1 MVRKVVRKPVEKL
14 SENENVMIIDSSSEE
29 EDSSDEE
36 IFIPE
41 IAPPKQNVIAKPS
54 NKVQCDI
61 CGKDYS
67 KGGFRMHRISCEK
80 KQGSSSVAPVA
91 PVAPVK
97 KSVVIQDI
105 DDDDKPMTARQM
117 KAFLAVQNAP
127 VVKKPRKPYTRKP
140 KVEPAPPTAEPAQP
154 TPPSKPRNNIPQM
167 KWA

>member
-1 MVRKVVRKPVEKL
+1 MVKRVVRKPVEKL
-14 SENENVMIIDSSSEE
+14 SENENVMIIDSSSEDE
-29 EDSSDEE
+29 SSSDEE

-41 IAPPKQNVIAKPS
+41 IPKQKNVVAKPS
-54 NKVQCDI
+54 NKVPCDI
-61 CGKDYS
+61 CGKEFS

-80 KQGSSSVAPVA
+80 KQGSVAPA

-117 KAFLAVQNAP
+117 KAFLAAQNPP

-140 KVEPAPPTAEPAQP
+140 KVEPLQSPSPAP
-154 TPPSKPRNNIPQM
+154 TPPSTPRNNAPQM

>member
-14 SENENVMIIDSSSEE
+14 SENENVMVIDSSSEE

-41 IAPPKQNVIAKPS
+41 IPKQNVVAKPKPS
-54 NKVQCDI
+54 NKVPCDI
-61 CGKDYS
+61 CGKEFS

-80 KQGSSSVAPVA
+80 KQGSSSVAPA

-117 KAFLAVQNAP
+117 KAFLAAQNAP

-140 KVEPAPPTAEPAQP
+140 KVEPAPPTTPAP
-154 TPPSKPRNNIPQM
+154 TPPPTPRNNTPQM

>member
-14 SENENVMIIDSSSEE
+14 SENENVMVIDSSSEE

-41 IAPPKQNVIAKPS
+41 IPKQKNVVAKPS
-54 NKVQCDI
+54 NKVPCDI
-61 CGKDYS
+61 CGKEFS

-80 KQGSSSVAPVA
+80 KQGSSSVAPA

-117 KAFLAVQNAP
+117 KAFLAAQNAP

-140 KVEPAPPTAEPAQP
+140 KVEPAPPTTPAP
-154 TPPSKPRNNIPQM
+154 TPPPTPRNNTPQM

>member
-54 NKVQCDI
+54 NKVPCDI
-61 CGKDYS
+61 CGKEFS
-67 KGGFRMHRISCEK
+67 KGGIRMHRISCEK
-80 KQGSSSVAPVA
+80 KQGSVAPPVPIQKKQVA
-91 PVAPVK
+91 P
-97 KSVVIQDI
+97 DI

-117 KAFLAVQNAP
+117 KAFLAAQNAP

-140 KVEPAPPTAEPAQP
+140 KVEPAPPTTPAP
-154 TPPSKPRNNIPQM
+154 TPPTPRNNIPQM

>member
-14 SENENVMIIDSSSEE
+14 SENENVMVIDSSSEE

-41 IAPPKQNVIAKPS
+41 IPKQNVVAKPS
-54 NKVQCDI
+54 NKVPCDI
-61 CGKDYS
+61 CGKEFS

-80 KQGSSSVAPVA
+80 KQGSVAPA

-117 KAFLAVQNAP
+117 KAFLAAQNAP

-140 KVEPAPPTAEPAQP
+140 KVEPAPPTTPAP
-154 TPPSKPRNNIPQM
+154 TPPPTPRNNTPQM